1 MTQIDADSVAIWI
14 ASPFT
19 PTPLENSNDNR
30 RPTDHTDKPRWAHT
44 TLFCPARARPYIHGR
59 APLGR
64 VVVPNASACHG
75 NPTQRPAL
83 RERRPRQSSSS
94 FNSWEVHISPTYRR
108 QERQNR
114 RASGTSAG
122 EKTGCDER
130 SFGADG
136 LLTGDRQTPD
146 CLSFCLQYAEA
157 HIGLSVRPFVWA
169 VFVSLCLCGCDVAG
183 WICVNLRDLRF
194 LREKNPC
201 SSV

>member
-130 SFGADG
+130 SRSEQTDFSPATGKHQIACRSASNMRKHISGSASAPLCGG
-136 LLTGDRQTPD
+136 L
-146 CLSFCLQYAEA
+146 C
-157 HIGLSVRPFVWA
+157 
-169 VFVSLCLCGCDVAG
+169 VFVSL
-183 WICVNLRDLRF
+183 WLRCRRVDLR
-194 LREKNPC
+194 
-201 SSV
+201 